1 MNKLLVRGWPGL
13 PLIAA
18 IFMLGAVPAPT
29 DQPGPQARIFRI
41 QARSFEYTPSTL
53 YVNPGDHVTL
63 ELTSMDYVHGVFVEG
78 YEVNLVADP
87 GETTRVSFVA
97 DHPGVFRMRCSV
109 TCGAM
114 HPFMIGKLVV
124 GRGLGWLWAAGV
136 ALLVAIAGL
145 RFACR

>member
-1 MNKLLVRGWPGL
+1 
-13 PLIAA
+13 
-18 IFMLGAVPAPT
+18 
-29 DQPGPQARIFRI
+29 
-41 QARSFEYTPSTL
+41 
-53 YVNPGDHVTL
+53 
-63 ELTSMDYVHGVFVEG
+63 MDYVHGVFVEG